1 VYKVKRIPPSG
12 SGTKCRYLDVSE
24 YLLKQFLDKLKKAQ
38 SFGFQLDEATD
49 ISDELQLILY
59 CRFAEKG
66 NKRHCPDVLSERWSL
81 LKCSSHLR

>member
-24 YLLKQFLDKLKKAQ
+24 YLLKQLLDKLKKAQ
-38 SFGFQLDEATD
+38 SFGFQIDEATD
-49 ISDELQLILY
+49 ISDEVQLILY

-66 NKRHCPDVLSERWSL
+66 NKRHCPDVLSDSWSL
-81 LKCSSHLR
+81 HN